1 VKTGR
6 IGESSA
12 RPFGDERFAEALHG
26 LSQPLTTLECGLELA
41 IRHDTTLA
49 KVRHRLQTLLE
60 AAQVLHQRFLELRT
74 LAGSTTVD
82 RAIIAGVNKS

>member
-1 VKTGR
+1 MKTGR

-12 RPFGDERFAEALHG
+12 GSAGDERFAELLHG

-49 KVRHRLQTLLE
+49 QVRHRLQTLLE
-60 AAQVLHQRFLELRT
+60 AAQALHQRFLELRT
-74 LAGSTTVD
+74 LAGSTAVD
-82 RAIIAGVNKS
+82 RAIVAGVNKS